1 MRPPLD
7 DPRWRPL
14 KAALEALA
22 LQIGSKV
29 TADALKQAMASAR
42 LRSMRRN
49 LATGE
54 REWLE
59 PPFWL
64 NHVIDVVT
72 TFGSVRG
79 FDPFYN
85 FVGEVIE
92 GFAFYVW
99 KPDLDRVF
107 GTSAARFDDED
118 ESDAPPVM
126 PGPKQTPKRNTG
138 GRERSLT
145 PEQIDKGIDI
155 LRNQPKMT
163 VEAAPT
169 TLRDAGIKGSDSALY
184 RLVIKAAYT

>member
-29 TADALKQAMASAR
+29 AADALEQAMASAR

-64 NHVIDVVT
+64 NHAIDVAT
-72 TFGSVRG
+72 TFGSVRDW
-79 FDPFYN
+79 DPFWKLL
-85 FVGEVIE
+85 GEVIE
-92 GFAFYVW
+92 GFVFYVW
-99 KPDLDRVF
+99 KPDLDGVF

-118 ESDAPPVM
+118 ESAAPPVT

-145 PEQIDKGIDI
+145 SEQIDKGIDI
-155 LRNQPKMT
+155 LRSQPRMT
-163 VEAAPT
+163 VEAARV
-169 TLRDAGIKGSDSALY
+169 TLRERGIEGSDSALY
-184 RLVIKAAYT
+184 RWIISVAYS